1 MATKDI
7 SGPAI
12 GGLGKTSSQLLVTLA
27 GRGQR
32 LFTTN
37 QAREVMG
44 SSMATTRKLLHDL
57 VQRGW
62 LYALGRGRY
71 LIIPLEAGP
80 QRQYAAHE
88 FLVAAYL
95 CPGSY
100 IAYWTALHYHNL
112 TEQIPA
118 AVFAAT
124 TRRCPSA
131 AIAGVRYIFVT
142 LRPHKVFGQ
151 QTIWLEGQAVA
162 VSDLE
167 KTLVDALDHPEHC
180 GGIVEVAKGLHT
192 AWSEDRLDLDR
203 LTTYSRQMG
212 NRAILKRLGYL
223 AERLQLPAGELLS
236 TWQQERSAGYA
247 LLDPSSRPAAGSRCR
262 RWQVQVNVPDD
273 ELTGWMEH

>member
-1 MATKDI
+1 MTTKDV
-7 SGPAI
+7 SEPAL

-32 LFTTN
+32 LFTTG
-37 QAREVMG
+37 QAREVVG
-44 SSMATTRKLLHDL
+44 GSMASTRKLLHDM

-80 QRQYAAHE
+80 HREYAAHE
-88 FLVAAYL
+88 FLVAAHL

-112 TEQIPA
+112 TEQIPTS
-118 AVFAAT
+118 VFAAT
-124 TRRCPSA
+124 TRRCPTA
-131 AIAGVRYIFVT
+131 EIAGVRYIFVT
-142 LRPHKVFGQ
+142 LRPYKVFAQ
-151 QTIWLEGQAVA
+151 QTIWVEGQAVA
-162 VSDLE
+162 VSNVE

-192 AWSEDRLDLDR
+192 AWFEGRIELDR
-203 LTTYSRQMG
+203 LTTYARQMG

-223 AERLQLPAGELLS
+223 AERLELPAGELLS
-236 TWQQERSAGYA
+236 TWQQEISPGYA
-247 LLDPSSRPAAGSRCR
+247 LLDPSRTAAGIRNR
-262 RWQVQVNVPDD
+262 RWQVQANVAVD
-273 ELTGWMEH
+273 ELIGWMEH